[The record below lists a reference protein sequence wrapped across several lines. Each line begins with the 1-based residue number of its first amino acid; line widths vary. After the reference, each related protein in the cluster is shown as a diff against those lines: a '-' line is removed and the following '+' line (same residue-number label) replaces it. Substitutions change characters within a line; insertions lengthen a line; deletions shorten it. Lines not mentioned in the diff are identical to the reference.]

1 VDVLELGCP
10 IAAAVVPP
18 PPPGAGGPGVAFLS
32 LAWRGPDGGGGAWDG
47 AGPSTP
53 PSGRLVR
60 VNLASRTVEPARF
73 KSRAPLPLA
82 LAAGGSAVV
91 AWERRT
97 LWAWPAA
104 PGSRLATPITLH
116 HTKAFT
122 AAAVGGPADDVL
134 AAGDASGRILVWRGL
149 AGAVVGALQ
158 AAAGAPPSP
167 PPGPAGS
174 GTGGG
179 TVAAGKARHPHPSSL
194 PLPAPTTMHWHA
206 SAVRALAF
214 TPDGAWLLSGGGE
227 GVLVGW
233 AAAGGGRSY
242 LPRLGG
248 PLTSIHPVPGLSG
261 GSSVIVAQADNTLR
275 RISLGPPTV
284 EWSVHGLRPPLRADG
299 GLPAGGCAWRP
310 GCPPL
315 LAVAG
320 ANSGIQFFDPAA
332 DAHAFRL
339 QASPRNPVAA
349 APLPGGAPPP
359 SDPRVTGLAFSGDGQ
374 AMATAEASPRSGS
387 PTGLASSL
395 KLWCASP
402 ATAAGGPPFILEA
415 EVRDPHR

>member
-1 VDVLELGCP
+1 VDSLTIGSP
-10 IAAAVVPP
+10 IAHAVLPP
-18 PPPGAGGPGVAFLS
+18 PPPGAGGAGVAFLS
-32 LAWRGPDGGGGAWDG
+32 VSWRGGNGEDGPA
-47 AGPSTP
+47 A

-60 VNLASRTVEPARF
+60 VNLATRTVEPARF
-73 KSRAPLPLA
+73 KLRAPAPLA
-82 LAAGGSAVV
+82 LAAGGSAVL

-97 LWAWPAA
+97 LWVWPAA
-104 PGSRLATPITLH
+104 PGARLHAPLTFH
-116 HTKAFT
+116 HTKAVT
-122 AAAVGGPADDVL
+122 AASAGGPADDVL

-149 AGAVVGALQ
+149 AGAVVGALKAAA
-158 AAAGAPPSP
+158 AAAGGTAPA
-167 PPGPAGS
+167 GPAGS

-179 TVAAGKARHPHPSSL
+179 AAAAGAKARSAC
-194 PLPAPTTMHWHA
+194 PLPPPATMHWHA
-206 SAVRALAF
+206 SPVRALAF

-233 AAAGGGRSY
+233 AAAGGGRTY

-248 PLTSIHPVPGLSG
+248 PLTSISAVPGG
-261 GSSVIVAQADNTLR
+261 DGSAVIIAQADNTLR
-275 RISLGPPTV
+275 RVCLGPPAV
-284 EWSVHGLRPPLRADG
+284 EWSVHGVRPALPAGG

-310 GCPPL
+310 GPAPL

-349 APLPGGAPPP
+349 SPLPGGAPPP
-359 SDPRVTGLAFSGDGQ
+359 PDPRVTALGFSSTGD
-374 AMATAEASPRSGS
+374 AMATAEAAPRSGT
-387 PTGLASSL
+387 PTGVASSL
-395 KLWCASP
+395 KLWSAPP
-402 ATAAGGPPFILEA
+402 ATLAGGPPFILEA